1 MATASRTVARGKG
14 PAKPAPR
21 APARPAPKAAPQHT
35 NGHDTEEPAH
45 LTGSFADLL
54 EQAINA
60 VPEEPELEP
69 GDFRFRVKSVGP
81 NKKQD
86 RIMFVLQAI
95 EDLSGSMEGVD
106 LAACRPVFM
115 NFDPT
120 RAGDMRQLN
129 EIAAAAGV
137 DVEMSKREMIEKK
150 AFNGIELVGSV
161 TKSDPAARDD
171 GRVFT
176 NVRGLRFPD

>member
-1 MATASRTVARGKG
+1 MATPQRNVARGKG

-21 APARPAPKAAPQHT
+21 AAAPARKPAPAA
-35 NGHDTEEPAH
+35 NGHDDEPAA

-69 GDFRFRVKSVGP
+69 GDYRFRVKSVGP

-86 RIMFVLQAI
+86 RIMFVLAAI
-95 EDLSGSMEGVD
+95 EDLSGALPEGAD
-106 LAACRPVFM
+106 IAACRPVFM